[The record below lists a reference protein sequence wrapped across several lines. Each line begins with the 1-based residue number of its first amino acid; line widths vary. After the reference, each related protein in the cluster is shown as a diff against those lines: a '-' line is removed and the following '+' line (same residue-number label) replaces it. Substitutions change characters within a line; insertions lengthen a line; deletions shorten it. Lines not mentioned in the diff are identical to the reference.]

1 MPLITIQKALN
12 VWGPGRKC
20 VLCRALWSLLPT
32 SNPVEV
38 PQEVADKAVEAGA
51 ATIVGSEE

>member
-1 MPLITIQKALN
+1 MALITIEKALK

-20 VLCRALWSLLPT
+20 VLCRALWSLIPT
-32 SNPVEV
+32 SDPVEV

-51 ATIVGSEE
+51 ATHVEGNQ